1 LADYGSILGEG
12 WSVKEGGEEIFRDV
26 VCVGGE
32 GTIPFLPW
40 WVVLI
45 KGEVIKDVQRE

>member
-1 LADYGSILGEG
+1 M
-12 WSVKEGGEEIFRDV
+12 EGGEEIYGDV

-32 GTIPFLPW
+32 GIIPFLPW

-45 KGEVIKDVQRE
+45 KGGGGVI